1 MSFRELQQIPKPVTI
16 ALALFNLPTRK
27 PKGDKL
33 LLTIEELAQKRI
45 PGQWNVSVVDL
56 VTILDDLPE
65 GYEMIVTRNGEQV

>member
-16 ALALFNLPTRK
+16 AQAMFNLPTRK

-33 LLTIEELAQKRI
+33 LLTIEELEHTKI

-65 GYEMIVTRNGEQV
+65 GYEMIVTRNGERV